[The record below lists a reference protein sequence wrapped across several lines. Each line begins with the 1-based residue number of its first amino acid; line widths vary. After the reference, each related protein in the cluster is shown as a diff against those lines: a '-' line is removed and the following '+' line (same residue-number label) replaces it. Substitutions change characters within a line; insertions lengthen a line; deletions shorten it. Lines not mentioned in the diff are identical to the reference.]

1 MGTETNET
9 NLHKLEV
16 VLQSFEAKIEQI
28 KRIDENILT
37 KIEEEE
43 ELETEIV
50 ETDDYLD
57 ELMDKWYRIQ
67 LFISQ
72 HSTLSN
78 ASKAPQAHVQGEH

>member
-28 KRIDENILT
+28 KSIDENIST

-43 ELETEIV
+43 ELETDIV
-50 ETDDYLD
+50 EADDYLD

-72 HSTLSN
+72 RSAL
-78 ASKAPQAHVQGEH
+78 E